1 MIYDN
6 KCIEFFLFDCVF
18 VKDKY
23 QKADDLFLPYRVHLN
38 IKYKVEDLIVYIQNI
53 IWQ

>member
-1 MIYDN
+1 MIDSSH
-6 KCIEFFLFDCVF
+6 I
-18 VKDKY
+18 
-23 QKADDLFLPYRVHLN
+23 PHLN